1 MENSVAYFYENP
13 KPVVEAAAA
22 KILGVSP
29 RAVRKWMAG
38 EERAAKG
45 KTAEASRLA
54 AENKRLEP
62 RSRAEAPE
70 WLRHNLWVQRLRGQT

>member
-1 MENSVAYFYENP
+1 MIAAGYSIY
-13 KPVVEAAAA
+13 AAA

>member
-1 MENSVAYFYENP
+1 VPSKSPSGKWRSSKPPFSPLVLPTPFYENSIQV
-13 KPVVEAAAA
+13 K
-22 KILGVSP
+22 
-29 RAVRKWMAG
+29 R